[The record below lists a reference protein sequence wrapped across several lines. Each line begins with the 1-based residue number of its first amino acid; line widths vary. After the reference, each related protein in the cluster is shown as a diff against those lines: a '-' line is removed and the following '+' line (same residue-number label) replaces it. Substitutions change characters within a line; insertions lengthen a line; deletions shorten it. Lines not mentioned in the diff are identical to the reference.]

1 MANKYEIKQNPDGGK
16 NTLMIRG
23 QAENDGQAKAKT
35 ECTLKNRNKEK
46 ITGSFSVPGNP
57 KVVAGVN
64 IDLTGI
70 GAFSGK
76 WHVVRSTHTID
87 TSGGYITDVEVR
99 KIHNS

>member
-1 MANKYEIKQNPDGGK
+1 MAKYGTQQGEIGGK
-16 NTLMIRG
+16 DRIVIRG

-35 ECTLKNRNKEK
+35 ECTLKNKNKEK

-57 KVVAGVN
+57 KLVAGVN
-64 IDLTGI
+64 IELTGI

-76 WHVVRSTHTID
+76 WHIVSSTHTID

-99 KIHNS
+99 KITN